1 MLRLR
6 AAVSGLVV
14 GAVVALASGGAAV
27 AAPVPRSDLG
37 VSAGSVGGH
46 IGEQV
51 QARMVVRNNGP
62 DPVLPGT
69 WVLDIQA
76 PAGTRITGGDAIAGT
91 CNHMS
96 DQHVLCRY
104 GFGIRDGDKRELRVT
119 LQIVDQP
126 VGCGRATVGYAGDPR
141 PGNNAANIRVTVDG
155 KPGSCQ
161 PVRNTPSPTPR
172 ASKSAKPSAT
182 PTEELTL
189 PPPGDSPAA
198 SEGVLPAYQ
207 SNGGDGS
214 GGLSLASVLVIG
226 GGVLLVVLGGLLI
239 WRLLRKGSEDDY
251 YDDDATGPIYS

>member
-6 AAVSGLVV
+6 TVASGLVV
-14 GAVVALASGGAAV
+14 GAVVALAGGGAAV

-37 VSAGSVGGH
+37 VSTGSVGGH

-126 VGCGRATVGYAGDPR
+126 VGCGRATVGYANDPR

-155 KPGSCQ
+155 KPGNCL
-161 PVRNTPSPTPR
+161 PVRNSPSPTPR
-172 ASKSAKPSAT
+172 ASKSAKASAT

-189 PPPGDSPAA
+189 PPDDSPAA
-198 SEGVLPAYQ
+198 SEGALPAYQ
-207 SNGGDGS
+207 SNSGDGS